1 MSEQLFKR
9 TAEIDRQVG
18 ASVRAARTQ
27 AGLSQSRLASELG
40 ITFQQLQKYEK
51 GRNRIAV
58 GTLLL
63 IADALSV
70 PVHRFFQGIGIAAAG
85 DDGASDPRTPEYARL
100 VAAFARIGDPEVRR
114 RILTLVLA
122 VTEEPNRPVSLAESV
137 AAAP

>member
-1 MSEQLFKR
+1 M
-9 TAEIDRQVG
+9 
-18 ASVRAARTQ
+18 
-27 AGLSQSRLASELG
+27 SQSRLAGELG

-70 PVHRFFQGIGIAAAG
+70 SVHRFLETIGR
-85 DDGASDPRTPEYARL
+85 STPNSPESETGRL
-100 VAAFARIGDPEVRR
+100 VAAFGRIVDPEVRR

-122 VTEEPNRPVSLAESV
+122 VTEEPDMSLALSDTLAIEAV
-137 AAAP
+137 PAR